1 VGHHR
6 DGARARQLK
15 EADLSFEDAPGIVG
29 VVEKSGPPYREFTF
43 VDASACRSS
52 RTRSGCSSPTSPDG
66 RRRLNAFVYVPDKDG
81 VPVGF
86 GPADDVPDWAAAAHH
101 QPRRVGVAELPTAD
115 PIERL
120 GEAGATA
127 EELEVIRS
135 MLAAL
140 TDEERAEVGR
150 HVVTPSLDVLG
161 EQLDEWR
168 RLSAGNGGDLVAA
181 FEQLAAIQPPGQT
194 SPPAPPPRAGAGS
207 GRDAWADYA
216 RANEFDVAG
225 DAKREDII
233 DALEAA
239 GIPVE

>member
-1 VGHHR
+1 M
-6 DGARARQLK
+6 A
-15 EADLSFEDAPGIVG
+15 
-29 VVEKSGPPYREFTF
+29 
-43 VDASACRSS
+43 
-52 RTRSGCSSPTSPDG
+52 
-66 RRRLNAFVYVPDKDG
+66 RRLNAFVYVPDKDG

-86 GPADDVPDWAAAAHH
+86 GPADDVPDWAA
-101 QPRRVGVAELPTAD
+101 ELITNPDVWVPDDVPGPTVEDPLTAD

-120 GEAGATA
+120 AEAGATE
-127 EELEVIRS
+127 EELGVLS
-135 MLAAL
+135 SLLAAL

-150 HVVTPSLDVLG
+150 HVVTPTLDVLG

-168 RLSAGNGGDLVAA
+168 RLAAGNGGDLVLA
-181 FEQLAAIQPPGQT
+181 FEQLAAIQPHDET
-194 SPPAPPPRAGAGS
+194 SPPGPPPRAGAGS

>member
-1 VGHHR
+1 M
-6 DGARARQLK
+6 A
-15 EADLSFEDAPGIVG
+15 
-29 VVEKSGPPYREFTF
+29 
-43 VDASACRSS
+43 
-52 RTRSGCSSPTSPDG
+52 
-66 RRRLNAFVYVPDKDG
+66 RRLNAFVYVPDKDG

-86 GPADDVPDWAAAAHH
+86 GPADDVPDWAAELITNPDVWA
-101 QPRRVGVAELPTAD
+101 PDDEPGPTVAELPTAD

-168 RLSAGNGGDLVAA
+168 RLSVGNGGDLVGA

-194 SPPAPPPRAGAGS
+194 APPGPPPRAGAGS
-207 GRDAWADYA
+207 GRDAWAEYA

>member
-1 VGHHR
+1 M
-6 DGARARQLK
+6 A
-15 EADLSFEDAPGIVG
+15 
-29 VVEKSGPPYREFTF
+29 
-43 VDASACRSS
+43 
-52 RTRSGCSSPTSPDG
+52 
-66 RRRLNAFVYVPDKDG
+66 RRLNTFVYVPDKDG

-86 GPADDVPDWAAAAHH
+86 GPADDVPDWAAELITNPDVWASDDE
-101 QPRRVGVAELPTAD
+101 PGPTVAELPTAD

-120 GEAGATA
+120 AEAGATA

-150 HVVTPSLDVLG
+150 HVAHSVARRTG

-168 RLSAGNGGDLVAA
+168 RLSVGSNGGDLVGA

-194 SPPAPPPRAGAGS
+194 APPGPPPRAGAGPRAATH
-207 GRDAWADYA
+207 GRTYA